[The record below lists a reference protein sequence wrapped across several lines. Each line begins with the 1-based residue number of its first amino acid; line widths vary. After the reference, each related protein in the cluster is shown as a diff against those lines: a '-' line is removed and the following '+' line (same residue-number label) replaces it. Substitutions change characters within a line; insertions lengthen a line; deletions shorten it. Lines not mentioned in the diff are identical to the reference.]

1 MNSMIRQL
9 GLLCLGAFA
18 VALTACAS
26 NDVTLCEK
34 ANILCPANTHCAG
47 LEAVCIPNSNLCGDG
62 VKDPGEVCDDGNTH
76 NEDDCS
82 DDCKSD
88 LSCGNGITDVHAKV
102 PEQCDDGK
110 DRNGKIG
117 SSCSATCQFVKC
129 GNGGVE
135 QGELCDDS
143 NITPGDGCSATCQS
157 EFCGNEV
164 IDPGEVCDHGKK
176 NGTPGDSCS
185 ANCRSNLTCK
195 NGIVDPGEECDHGE
209 FGAGNPTGNDNSN
222 DCRADCQFNQCG
234 DGFTDTQIGQR
245 HEQCDAG
252 HLTTDSRNQLI
263 PVPTET
269 AGCNIDCS
277 LPSCGDGKVNRHF
290 TPMGRSVPAHCDSA
304 TNNGLNQNNDSSV
317 CTSTCQLNK
326 CGDGHMFQGVEGCD
340 DGGVNTARCNANCT
354 VPACGD
360 GIVNAQFKPDG
371 THGEQCDN
379 GFVNGVNQNQDTAAC
394 TAACQVNVC
403 GDSHV
408 LAGIEACDSGGVD
421 AVDCDPDCT
430 VPVCGDGHVN
440 HAAHEACDDGDKNGK
455 ATSPNGCNQFCQFN
469 KCGDGILDPGE
480 QCDDG
485 TIGGVNQNHAGA
497 RCNAA
502 CKLNVCGDGDTL
514 AGVEVCDPGHDDQG
528 NPKDTPTCDRDCT
541 VPVCGDGVP
550 NTLAGEQ
557 CDEGPLNGQPGHC
570 NARCKSPLCGNG
582 VIDVNVAPLPDEE
595 CDDGA
600 SGVPKAS
607 ARCNI
612 DCTLARCGDGKV
624 NPLFKPDG
632 THIETC
638 DKIDLVTG
646 ASLNGVPCD
655 YGDPFCTRCNATCTG
670 NINPGGP
677 FCGDGIQQTREG
689 CDPTTGPD
697 PTQPSMLARADAAAC
712 DNDCT
717 LVTCGDGH
725 LNALAL
731 EKCDDGNTLACG
743 TCASVTT
750 TDCRISRG
758 R

>member
-252 HLTTDSRNQLI
+252 PLRDRGLQHRLLAPELRRRQGQPPLHADGQLRPRAVRQRHDQRRQPEQRLLGVHLD
-263 PVPTET
+263 
-269 AGCNIDCS
+269 
-277 LPSCGDGKVNRHF
+277 
-290 TPMGRSVPAHCDSA
+290 VPAQQVRRRAH
-304 TNNGLNQNNDSSV
+304 V
-317 CTSTCQLNK
+317 
-326 CGDGHMFQGVEGCD
+326 QGGR
-340 DGGVNTARCNANCT
+340 GG
-354 VPACGD
+354 
-360 GIVNAQFKPDG
+360 
-371 THGEQCDN
+371 
-379 GFVNGVNQNQDTAAC
+379 
-394 TAACQVNVC
+394 
-403 GDSHV
+403 
-408 LAGIEACDSGGVD
+408 
-421 AVDCDPDCT
+421 
-430 VPVCGDGHVN
+430 
-440 HAAHEACDDGDKNGK
+440 
-455 ATSPNGCNQFCQFN
+455 
-469 KCGDGILDPGE
+469 
-480 QCDDG
+480 
-485 TIGGVNQNHAGA
+485 
-497 RCNAA
+497 
-502 CKLNVCGDGDTL
+502 
-514 AGVEVCDPGHDDQG
+514 
-528 NPKDTPTCDRDCT
+528 
-541 VPVCGDGVP
+541 
-550 NTLAGEQ
+550 
-557 CDEGPLNGQPGHC
+557 
-570 NARCKSPLCGNG
+570 
-582 VIDVNVAPLPDEE
+582 
-595 CDDGA
+595 
-600 SGVPKAS
+600 
-607 ARCNI
+607 
-612 DCTLARCGDGKV
+612 
-624 NPLFKPDG
+624 
-632 THIETC
+632 
-638 DKIDLVTG
+638 
-646 ASLNGVPCD
+646 
-655 YGDPFCTRCNATCTG
+655 
-670 NINPGGP
+670 
-677 FCGDGIQQTREG
+677 
-689 CDPTTGPD
+689 
-697 PTQPSMLARADAAAC
+697 
-712 DNDCT
+712 
-717 LVTCGDGH
+717 
-725 LNALAL
+725 
-731 EKCDDGNTLACG
+731 
-743 TCASVTT
+743 
-750 TDCRISRG
+750 
-758 R
+758 